1 MELITA
7 IVVLITALITLSLA
21 IRNRKHVNEIHVMV
35 NSQRLELDKRINQ
48 LTSALA
54 DRGIV
59 IPPREDLID
68 DQSE

>member
-1 MELITA
+1 VEFVTA
-7 IVVLITALITLSLA
+7 IVVLITALITLVLT

-59 IPPREDLID
+59 VPPREDVTD
-68 DQSE
+68 D